1 MHQLRSL
8 PTLNPLEWLAL
19 STRLLWLAAL
29 LLVAGLSV
37 QLTVWTMLVILFWAG
52 YSVAIALAIAEGW
65 GNEWLRWGGAILDML
80 LGLLL
85 IAISGFFSS
94 PLWSSLLIG
103 ALGAGLS
110 FGLIGAITMTA
121 LSLVAAAI
129 LGVILTHAGLWL
141 LAPLGM
147 YVGALMLAASVI
159 GQLAEQLR
167 WLAPLG
173 TFASMSRIDGERQRQ
188 RLRAIFPMV
197 AELNATLN
205 YERVLDMVLEVSASA
220 LSDFQPEE
228 DKLVGALMM
237 YDGDQLRLLSGRR
250 LTHADMRVTVPGDRG
265 LLGDAFAT
273 GDPRLGRN
281 PVNDVEIQRLVGF
294 HACRQALAI
303 PLSAGLETYG
313 ILLFGHPEVDY
324 FNSERIDLLEAVAQ
338 QAMVALQNAKLYRD
352 LEQEKERIM
361 EIEEEARN
369 SLARDLH
376 DGPTQSIAAIAMRVN
391 FARRLFEK
399 DEEAAFKELKKV
411 EDLARR
417 TTKEIRHMLFT
428 LRPLILES
436 QGLVMALK
444 QLAEKVKETH
454 DQNVVVE
461 AEKDVA
467 GNLDM
472 GKQGVVFYIVDEA
485 VNNAVKHAEAQNV
498 WVRLRSQA
506 DLFILEIEDDGVGF
520 NVGSVD
526 SDYAQRGSLGMVNMR
541 ERTEL
546 VNGVLNIESA
556 IGAGTLI
563 TVTVPETEERAE
575 ELHRAGGVR

>member
-1 MHQLRSL
+1 
-8 PTLNPLEWLAL
+8 
-19 STRLLWLAAL
+19 
-29 LLVAGLSV
+29 
-37 QLTVWTMLVILFWAG
+37 MLVILFWAG

-338 QAMVALQNAKLYRD
+338 QAMVALQNAKLYCD

-391 FARRLFEK
+391 FALRLFEK

>member
-1 MHQLRSL
+1 MRTL

-29 LLVAGLSV
+29 LLVGGLSNH
-37 QLTVWTMLVILFWAG
+37 LTVWTMLLILFWAG
-52 YSVAIALAIAEGW
+52 YSVAIALAVAEGW
-65 GNEWLRWGGAILDML
+65 GKEWLRWGGAIADML

-85 IAISGFFSS
+85 IAISGLFSS

-103 ALGAGLS
+103 ALSAGLS
-110 FGLIGAITMTA
+110 FGLIGAVTMTA

-129 LGVILTHAGLWL
+129 LGIILTNAGLWL

-147 YVGALMLAASVI
+147 YVGALMLAAGVI

-281 PVNDVEIQRLVGF
+281 PVNDVEIRRLVGF
-294 HACRQALAI
+294 HACRQTLAI

-324 FNSERIDLLEAVAQ
+324 FNSERVDLLEAVAQ

-399 DEEAAFKELKKV
+399 DQDAAFKELKKV

-461 AEKDVA
+461 AETDVA

-498 WVRLRSQA
+498 WVRLRSHD

-546 VNGVLNIESA
+546 INGVLNIESA

-575 ELHRAGGVR
+575 EIHRAGGVR

>member
-391 FARRLFEK
+391 FALRLFEK

>member
-1 MHQLRSL
+1 LKSL

-29 LLVAGLSV
+29 LLVAGLSDY
-37 QLTVWTMLVILFWAG
+37 LTVWTMLVILLWAA
-52 YSVAIALAIAEGW
+52 YSVAIALAVAEGW
-65 GNEWLRWGGAILDML
+65 GKEWLRWGGAVLDML

-110 FGLIGAITMTA
+110 FGLIGAVTMTA
-121 LSLVAAAI
+121 SSLVVAAF
-129 LGVILTHAGLWL
+129 LGIIITQTGLWL

-147 YVGALMLAASVI
+147 YVGALMLAAAVI

-173 TFASMSRIDGERQRQ
+173 TFASMSRIEGERQRE

-220 LSDFQPEE
+220 LSDYQPEE

-294 HACRQALAI
+294 HACRQSLAI

-324 FNSERIDLLEAVAQ
+324 FISERVDLLEAVAQ

-399 DEEAAFKELKKV
+399 DQESAFKELKKI

-461 AEKDVA
+461 ADTEVA
-467 GNLDM
+467 RNLDM

-498 WVRLRSQA
+498 WVRLRSQD
-506 DLFILEIEDDGVGF
+506 DLFVLEIEDDGVGF

-575 ELHRAGGVR
+575 EIHRPGGAR

>member
-1 MHQLRSL
+1 
-8 PTLNPLEWLAL
+8 
-19 STRLLWLAAL
+19 
-29 LLVAGLSV
+29 
-37 QLTVWTMLVILFWAG
+37 MLVILFWAG

-391 FARRLFEK
+391 FALRLFEK